1 MNSLPAPTPELPD
14 GAPPVDALLPCVFPI
29 VAIGASAGGL
39 EPICTLV
46 EAMPPDCGM
55 AFLVIQHLDPSRGS
69 LLVDILAKRT
79 SMAVSEATD
88 GVVVA
93 INHLYVIPPNTSM
106 SIKGGRLQL
115 APRRDTLGPPMPI
128 DDIFHS
134 LALDQGSNGIGIVL
148 SGQGSDGAIGLQTLH
163 NVGAVTFAQDDD
175 SAKYTSMPRAVRGLG
190 CVDLVLPPAAIAAEL
205 VRIAAH
211 PYFPSVGSASG
222 KPDLQ
227 IAEDELQQL
236 FHYLKRDCNI
246 DFANYKRGT
255 IYRRVAR
262 RLALRN
268 IESVAAYLLVLD
280 AEPEEIHSLCND
292 LLIRFTEFF
301 RDPEVYQ
308 ALLDAALPRFASVR
322 GDDEP
327 IRVWVPGCA
336 SGEEVYSLAIALME
350 YLGNR
355 SIHRTIQ
362 IFGTDVSEEALETA
376 RRGRYIEN
384 IARNITPERLE
395 RFFVREDDY
404 YRVTRSVRDCC
415 TFARQNVVFDPPF
428 SRMDLISCRNLMIY
442 LDPSLQR
449 RVIPLLHYA
458 LKPQGVLMLG
468 KSESAGTGSD
478 YFMPLSDPKFRLYA
492 KTLHPGPVGALP
504 APSFPSSQAR
514 VVKPVGVAQ
523 ASAEDAFRQSID
535 ALALAAYAPASI
547 LCNEDMNVVEFRG
560 DTSAYLINRSGAPT
574 TQLRNLVRPGLVV
587 AVTEAIHQAMRD
599 EVSVRRENLRVDS
612 GDGVRHTN
620 VLVIPVPPSQ
630 GKAHWFLVFFEPG
643 RLDPAPRHGAQA
655 GLWPTLKAWHAARAP
670 VRQTDDAIEI
680 LRLQD
685 ELRATR
691 NHITLILS
699 EHEAALQELK
709 SSEEEML
716 SSNEEIQS
724 SNEELETAKEEL
736 QSLNEELS
744 TTNDELGYRN
754 RELRV
759 LHDKMAASRD
769 YAEAIVETMSDPVL
783 ILEQDFRVIRAND
796 AFYQF
801 FKIDED
807 ALLGT
812 SLFSIG
818 AGHWDTPVLRRTLD
832 SLSALRPRVS
842 DLEVSRV
849 FPIIGYRSVRL
860 NAVHLPW
867 DEHALI
873 LLTIQDVTERRK
885 DIDRLR
891 TTDRQKDEFLAML
904 GHELRNPLAAMSNAL
919 MLSHGGAGDDATQRY
934 ILSVFERQV
943 ANQARLVEDLLD
955 VSRITRGAVALRIKR
970 FDLAAAVRQVL
981 ADSAPQS
988 AAKQLD
994 VRLLAPAG
1002 ALHIEG
1008 DAMRIEQVI
1017 NNLLGNAIK
1026 FTPAG
1031 GRISVTLAREGAEAV
1046 LTVADNGAGI
1056 QAAMLSSIFEVFVQ
1070 AESATDR
1077 HLGGLGIGLALVH
1090 RLVDQH
1096 GGSVTA
1102 SSPGL
1107 TLGSTFVIRLPALA
1121 AACAPSGAQ
1130 APGDSGA
1137 TAATPAPAPARR
1149 VLLVDDNVD
1158 ALESCARFVE
1168 MAGHTVAQA
1177 SDGLGAI
1184 ALAATFLPD
1193 VILLDIGLPGIDGYE
1208 VCRRLRA
1215 MASME
1220 HTAIVA
1226 HTGFGQLAD
1235 RERSSAAGF
1244 DHHLIKPCDLAV
1256 VATLKRR
1263 TAAGAVGGAAPAGA

>member
-1 MNSLPAPTPELPD
+1 MKSMTLPSDPALDVTD
-14 GAPPVDALLPCVFPI
+14 GAPSVDPLVPCAFPI

-39 EPICTLV
+39 EPICTLI
-46 EAMPPDCGM
+46 ESMPADCGL
-55 AFLVIQHLDPSRGS
+55 AFLVIQHLDPSRAS
-69 LLVDILAKRT
+69 LLCDILAKRT
-79 SMAVSEATD
+79 ALTVNEATD
-88 GVVVA
+88 GVAVEV
-93 INHLYVIPPNTSM
+93 NHLYVIPPNTSM
-106 SIKGGRLQL
+106 SIKGARLHL
-115 APRRDTLGPPMPI
+115 VARSDRLGPPMPI
-128 DDIFHS
+128 DDIFQS
-134 LALDQGSNGIGIVL
+134 LAIDQGSNGIGIVL

-163 NVGAVTFAQDDD
+163 NVGAVTFAQDDE
-175 SAKYTSMPRAVRGLG
+175 SARFTSMPRAVRGLG

-205 VRIAAH
+205 IRISAH
-211 PYFPSVGSASG
+211 PYFPAAGSGSG

-227 IAEDELQQL
+227 IAEDDLVQV
-236 FHYLKRDCNI
+236 FHFLKRDCNI

-268 IESVAAYLLVLD
+268 IDSIAAYLAVLE

-301 RDPEVYQ
+301 RDPDVYQ
-308 ALLDAALPRFASVR
+308 ALLETALPRLVHVK

-336 SGEEVYSLAIALME
+336 SGEEVYSIAIVLME
-350 YLGNR
+350 YLSSR

-384 IARNITPERLE
+384 IARNISPERLE
-395 RFFVREDDY
+395 RFFVREDDF

-458 LKPQGVLMLG
+458 LKPQGILMLG

-478 YFMPLSDPKFRLYA
+478 YFTAISDQKFRIYA
-492 KTLHPGPVGALP
+492 KNILPGAVGAMP
-504 APSFPSSQAR
+504 ATSFPSGKGRETRPATS
-514 VVKPVGVAQ
+514 PL
-523 ASAEDAFRQSID
+523 ASAEDQFRKSID
-535 ALALAAYAPASI
+535 ALALAAYAPPSI
-547 LCNEDMNVVEFRG
+547 LCNQDMNVVEFRG

-587 AVTEAIHQAMRD
+587 AVTEAIQQAMRQ
-599 EVSVRRENLRVDS
+599 EASVRRDNLRVDTS
-612 GDGVRHTN
+612 EGIRNTN
-620 VLVIPVPPSQ
+620 ILVVPVPPGL
-630 GKAHWFLVFFEPG
+630 GKARWFLVFFEPG
-643 RLDPAPRHGAQA
+643 NEPALSLPPPQTGIWSAVKSWRTPAP
-655 GLWPTLKAWHAARAP
+655 AAP
-670 VRQTDDAIEI
+670 PLGDPDE
-680 LRLQD
+680 LERLQD

-691 NHITLILS
+691 NHITVILS
-699 EHEAALQELK
+699 EHEAAVQELK

-744 TTNDELGYRN
+744 TTNDELAYRN
-754 RELRV
+754 RELRT
-759 LHDKMAASRD
+759 LHDKMASSRD

-783 ILEQDFRVIRAND
+783 ILEADFRVIRAND
-796 AFYQF
+796 AFYKF
-801 FKIDED
+801 FKVDEHEV
-807 ALLGT
+807 LGT
-812 SLFSIG
+812 SLFSLSD
-818 AGHWDTPVLRRTLD
+818 GHWDTPALRRTLN
-832 SLSALRPRVS
+832 SLSVLRPRIS
-842 DLEVSRV
+842 DVEVARV
-849 FPIIGYRSVRL
+849 FPVIGYRSVRL

-867 DEHALI
+867 DAHALI

-919 MLSHGGAGDDATQRY
+919 MLSKTGAQDETTQRY
-934 ILSVFERQV
+934 IMSVFERQV

-955 VSRITRGAVALRIKR
+955 VSRITRGVVTLRISQ
-970 FDLAAAVRQVL
+970 FDLADTVRQVL
-981 ADSAPQS
+981 DGVERQC
-988 AAKQLD
+988 AAKALD
-994 VRLLAPAG
+994 VQLHLPAG
-1002 ALHIEG
+1002 ALSIEG

-1017 NNLLGNAIK
+1017 NNLVGNAIK
-1026 FTPAG
+1026 FTQPG
-1031 GRISVTLAREGAEAV
+1031 GRITLILVREGEEAV

-1056 QAAMLSSIFEVFVQ
+1056 SAALLPSIFEVFVQ
-1070 AESATDR
+1070 ADTSTDR

-1090 RLVDQH
+1090 RLVDLH

-1102 SSPGL
+1102 ASAGL
-1107 TLGSTFVIRLPALA
+1107 TLGSTFAMRLPALA
-1121 AACAPSGAQ
+1121 L
-1130 APGDSGA
+1130 
-1137 TAATPAPAPARR
+1137 TKAPAMPANEADIAAPAGQPRR
-1149 VLLVDDNVD
+1149 ILLVDDNAD
-1158 ALESCARFVE
+1158 ALDSCERLLTIT
-1168 MAGHTVAQA
+1168 GHTVAVA
-1177 SDGLGAI
+1177 IDGPSAI
-1184 ALAATFLPD
+1184 DKACSFHPD

-1208 VCRRLRA
+1208 VCRRMRGMPALRDA
-1215 MASME
+1215 V
-1220 HTAIVA
+1220 IVA
-1226 HTGFGQLAD
+1226 HSGFGQERD
-1235 RERSSAAGF
+1235 REKSREAGF
-1244 DHHLIKPCDLAV
+1244 DHHLVKPCDLMI
-1256 VATLKRR
+1256 VASLQRVR
-1263 TAAGAVGGAAPAGA
+1263 QAEVPN